1 MFTPSAESSSGSTV
15 WDQRVIGAV
24 WKDADVLLTCATN
37 RLRLLGIGRPD
48 IDIVR
53 GLFYKQIKMSGT
65 SAHALSAHRPWLTL
79 AAYRLS
85 AVGGADI
92 DVVCSLL
99 FKQ

>member
-53 GLFYKQIKMSGT
+53 GLFYKQIKHVRNLYACTQCSQAM
-65 SAHALSAHRPWLTL
+65 
-79 AAYRLS
+79 AYPRGVQAFCRRRS
-85 AVGGADI
+85 RH
-92 DVVCSLL
+92 
-99 FKQ
+99 